1 MERGA
6 VGVMIAPPPSRRTDD
21 QITAA
26 VCGTSSRTE
35 SSYLLKPNLS
45 TKYPIVDRGEGPY
58 LFDTDGRRY
67 FDGSSGAMTANL
79 GHGLR
84 EIAERNA
91 ATA

>member
-1 MERGA
+1 LRRHGPGA
-6 VGVMIAPPPSRRTDD
+6 LTIKSPLRS
-21 QITAA
+21 AA
-26 VCGTSSRTE
+26 TGSRTE

-45 TKYPIVDRGEGPY
+45 TNYPIVDRGEGPY

-67 FDGSSGAMTANL
+67 FDGSAAAMTANL